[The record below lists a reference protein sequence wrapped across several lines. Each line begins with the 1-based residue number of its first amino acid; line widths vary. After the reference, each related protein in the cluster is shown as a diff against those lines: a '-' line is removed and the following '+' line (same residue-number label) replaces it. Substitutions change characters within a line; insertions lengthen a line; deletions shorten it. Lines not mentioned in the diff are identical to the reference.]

1 MSFIPDYLAAGIDEP
16 DFDLRVIPIFQFP
29 DERQCLEWF
38 GKAQEARRA
47 GLSLTQSGLMLDDK
61 QRRGVVAA
69 ITGQPL
75 ALDPRAKLSVGID
88 TSRYRVPGFLLA
100 RAVAGCSLND
110 AIRVASESYPRMSE
124 ATIGRLWRDHM
135 PIAHFGGLLL
145 WCRRD
150 FLRRCRR
157 GLCGNGL
164 SGSSPAW

>member
-1 MSFIPDYLAAGIDEP
+1 
-16 DFDLRVIPIFQFP
+16 
-29 DERQCLEWF
+29 
-38 GKAQEARRA
+38 
-47 GLSLTQSGLMLDDK
+47 
-61 QRRGVVAA
+61 VAA